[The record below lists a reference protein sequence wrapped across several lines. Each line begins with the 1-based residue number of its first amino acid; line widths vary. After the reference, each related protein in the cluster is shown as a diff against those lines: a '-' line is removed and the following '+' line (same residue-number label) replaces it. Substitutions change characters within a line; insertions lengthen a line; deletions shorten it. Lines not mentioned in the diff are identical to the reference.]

1 VQVVGVSSDDEMVAT
16 FLRGELSSE
25 RFGGGIESCLASF
38 GLADRVLTH
47 PDRSDAES
55 NAARGTV
62 LAAARGYGE
71 NRDQGGHSGVGR
83 TQ

>member
-38 GLADRVLTH
+38 GLADRVLT
-47 PDRSDAES
+47 
-55 NAARGTV
+55 
-62 LAAARGYGE
+62 
-71 NRDQGGHSGVGR
+71 GR